1 MKPLIVAE
9 KPSQA
14 KAYADAFKT
23 KKQKGYI
30 EILPDPIFPEGALLT
45 WGIGHLVELREPKEY
60 DSKWTRW
67 TLASLPILP
76 AEFHYKVA
84 KGKYE
89 QFAIVKKLMKEA
101 SYLINACDIDREGSN
116 IFYSI
121 LTVAG
126 VKNKLIKRLWI
137 NSLEVSEVRKGFQ
150 ELLPNDRDL
159 LLYEEARTRQ
169 KSDWLVGMNASRIY
183 TILLKKKG
191 IASVFSIGRV
201 QSPTLFL
208 IYQRVLEIEN
218 FKPEPFYE
226 LEGIFHTGEI
236 EYKGKAKEKTSD
248 RKKLEE
254 LLAQAALRENTTVPG
269 KVAQVEEKEKRLPP
283 PQLHALSSLQM
294 TANRKWK
301 ASPSAVLKAAQ
312 SLYEKK
318 LITYPRTDTRHITP
332 SEYAYIKE
340 LAPELQHR
348 LHVEFPLNMTPSKRY
363 VDASKVQEHYAIV
376 TTRKLPTEK
385 TVMGLTGLEKNLYDE
400 IIRTTLSM
408 FHRPYV
414 YRETTIVT
422 EVNNLSFYTK
432 GTVPMDLGW
441 KQLFPQ
447 KEKEEWLPQ
456 VEAGTPVEAH
466 VHIEE
471 GITKPPKLYT
481 EGQLIQMM
489 KTCGKLMEDEED
501 AALLKEIEGLGTEAT
516 RSGIIETLKKQEYI
530 AVTKNEVSI
539 TEKGRIL
546 CQSVEGTLLASPAM
560 TAKWES
566 FLQRIGRGEASEAQ
580 FLQQIEAF
588 IQKTIE
594 TVPQTLETK
603 TFASLPEEEQSSG
616 KIPCPT
622 CKEGTIV
629 LKKSFYGCSNYKNG
643 CKQTF
648 PLRLAGKKLSP
659 SVIESLCT
667 KHKTG
672 KLKGFTSKQGKPFS
686 AALQLTEE
694 GKIQFVF

>member
-23 KKQKGYI
+23 KKQKGFI
-30 EILPDPIFPEGALLT
+30 DILPDPIFPDGATLT

-67 TLASLPILP
+67 TLNSLPILP
-76 AEFHYKVA
+76 DEFHYKVA
-84 KGKYE
+84 RGKYE
-89 QFAIVKKLMKEA
+89 QFAIVKRLMKEA
-101 SYLINACDIDREGSN
+101 TYLINACDIDREGSN

-121 LTVAG
+121 LAVAG
-126 VKNKLIKRLWI
+126 VKNKAIKRLWI

-150 ELLPNDRDL
+150 HLQPNDRDL

-208 IYQRVLEIEN
+208 IYQRALEIEN
-218 FKPEPFYE
+218 FKSEPFYE
-226 LEGIFHTGEI
+226 LEGVFRTGETD
-236 EYKGKAKEKTSD
+236 YKGKAKEKTND
-248 RKKLEE
+248 RQKLEDM
-254 LLAQAALRENTTVPG
+254 LRNATLSEHITVPG
-269 KVAQVEEKEKRLPP
+269 TVVQVEEREKRMPP

-312 SLYEKK
+312 ALYEKK

-332 SEYAYIKE
+332 SEFAYVKE
-340 LAPELQHR
+340 LAPELQKR
-348 LHVEFPLNMTPSKRY
+348 MQVDFPLNTTPSKRF
-363 VDASKVQEHYAIV
+363 VDSSKVQEHYAIV
-376 TTRKLPTEK
+376 PTRKLPTEK
-385 TVMGLTGLEKNLYDE
+385 AIASLSGLEKNLYDE
-400 IIRTTLSM
+400 IVRTTLSM
-408 FHRPYV
+408 FHRPYL
-414 YRETTIVT
+414 YRETTIIT
-422 EVNNLSFYTK
+422 DVNSISFFTK
-432 GTVPMDLGW
+432 GTVPLDLGW

-456 VEAGTPVEAH
+456 VTAGMPVEAM

-471 GITKPPKLYT
+471 GVTKPPKLYT
-481 EGQLIQMM
+481 EGQLIQVM
-489 KTCGKLMEDEED
+489 KTCGKLIEDEEE

-516 RSGIIETLKKQEYI
+516 RSGIIETLKKQAYI
-530 AVTKNEVSI
+530 EVTKNDVTI

-546 CQSVEGTLLASPAM
+546 CQSVDGTLLASPAM

-566 FLQRIGRGEASEAQ
+566 YLQKIGRGEAKEQQ

-603 TFASLPEEEQSSG
+603 HFASLPEEEQSSG
-616 KIPCPT
+616 KIPCPA

-643 CKQTF
+643 CRQTF

-659 SVIESLCT
+659 AVIETLCT
-667 KHKTG
+667 KRKTG

-686 AALQLTEE
+686 AVLQLNEE

>member
-23 KKQKGYI
+23 KKHKGYI

-76 AEFHYKVA
+76 DEFHYKVA

-89 QFAIVKKLMKEA
+89 QFSIVKKLMKEA

-121 LTVAG
+121 LAVAG

-150 ELLPNDRDL
+150 ELLPNNRDL

-226 LEGIFHTGEI
+226 LEGLFHTGEI

-254 LLAQAALRENTTVPG
+254 LLAQAALPENTTVPG
-269 KVAQVEEKEKRLPP
+269 KVAKVEEKEKRLPP

-340 LAPELQHR
+340 LAPELQQR

-376 TTRKLPTEK
+376 PTRKLPTEK
-385 TVMGLTGLEKNLYDE
+385 TVMGLTGLEKNIYDE

-408 FHRPYV
+408 FHRPYL
-414 YRETTIVT
+414 YRETTIET
-422 EVNNLSFYTK
+422 EVNGISFYTK

-456 VEAGTPVEAH
+456 VEAGTPVEAQI
-466 VHIEE
+466 HIEE

-530 AVTKNEVSI
+530 VVTKNEVSI

-566 FLQRIGRGEASEAQ
+566 FLQRIGRGEAREAQ

-594 TVPQTLETK
+594 TVPQTLDAK
-603 TFASLPEEEQSSG
+603 TFTSLPEDEESTG

-672 KLKGFTSKQGKPFS
+672 KLKGFTSKQGKSFS

-694 GKIQFVF
+694 GKLQFVF